1 MSTRV
6 VLTEDRISLV
16 DGDDSIT
23 LDQILDVDVFHKEEK
38 ICLSKLDAEPFV
50 QLSTDPNGSHQ
61 GRIYRFRA
69 TSSDFEIK
77 LRELWQ
83 KCRNVR
89 ELSAKYSA
97 VNAVVDVRRI
107 LKRYHEL
114 EVVRYFTVSMI
125 VSVRFVISR
134 ALYNFCALTLWLNI
148 RTLQ

>member
-1 MSTRV
+1 MPFQTRCRAFRATV
-6 VLTEDRISLV
+6 NRSKWLTS
-16 DGDDSIT
+16 S
-23 LDQILDVDVFHKEEK
+23 
-38 ICLSKLDAEPFV
+38 
-50 QLSTDPNGSHQ
+50 
-61 GRIYRFRA
+61 RIYRFRA

-107 LKRYHEL
+107 LKRYYEL